1 MKLIKDITAEPL
13 PYHINITIRCERG
26 QERAIDRLLE
36 KINPIDPSKDYEVS
50 ISPKKRKRSL
60 DANAYLWV
68 LCDKLADKL
77 RTTKIE
83 VYRAAIREVGVFDTV
98 LLTDRAVEDFI
109 RKWNLNG
116 IGYLAEISH
125 KSRIEGC
132 TAVRTY
138 YGSHTYDTKE
148 MSRLADYIV
157 QECKE
162 QDIETLTPNELEEL
176 KQKWGCG

>member
-1 MKLIKDITAEPL
+1 MKLTSEPRIEL
-13 PYHINITIRCERG
+13 LYQQDNLVIPCAKG
-26 QERAIDRLLE
+26 QERLIQQVISDLGKVDRQ
-36 KINPIDPSKDYEVS
+36 KDYDIS

-148 MSRLADYIV
+148 MSRLVDYIV

>member
-1 MKLIKDITAEPL
+1 MKLTSEPRIEL
-13 PYHINITIRCERG
+13 LYQQDNLVIPCAKG
-26 QERAIDRLLE
+26 QVPLIQQVICRLGSV
-36 KINPIDPSKDYEVS
+36 DPKKDYEVS
-50 ISPKKRKRSL
+50 ISPKKRRRSL

-77 RTTKIE
+77 HTTKIE
-83 VYRAAIREVGVFDTV
+83 VYRTAVREVGVFDTV

-116 IGYLAEISH
+116 IGYLAEVSH

-148 MSRLADYIV
+148 MSRLVDYIV
-157 QECKE
+157 QECKG
-162 QDIETLTPNELEEL
+162 QDIETLTPNELAEL

>member
-1 MKLIKDITAEPL
+1 MRLIKDITIDDL
-13 PYHINITIRCERG
+13 PYHTNIVIRCERG
-26 QERAIDRLLE
+26 QMGAIRQLLQGF
-36 KINPIDPSKDYEVS
+36 NPIDPKKDYDIS
-50 ISPKKRKRSL
+50 IKPKKRKRSL

-83 VYRAAIREVGVFDTV
+83 VYRTAIREVGVFDTV
-98 LLTDRAVEDFI
+98 LLTDKAVDDFI
-109 RKWNLNG
+109 KKWNLNG
-116 IGYLAEISH
+116 IGYLAEVSH
-125 KSRIEGC
+125 KSNIEGC

-148 MSRLADYIV
+148 MSRLVDYII

-162 QDIETLTPNELEEL
+162 QGIETLTPRELEEL